1 VKPAPFTWSKA
12 GSIEE
17 CLDGLAAD
25 EDTKIIAGGQSLMP
39 LMALRMARPAHLV
52 DVNGLTELSRFGSRG
67 GSTVIGALVRHA
79 VVAADPALG
88 ARLPVLGAAARQI
101 GHVAI
106 RNRGTIGGSLA
117 HADPAAEMPAVLML
131 LEARIMAASAA
142 RGVREVPAAGF
153 VSSPYDTALEPDE
166 MITWI
171 VVPDP
176 VEGTRFGFAEI
187 APRPG
192 DYARMGVAC
201 LVTPHGRVR
210 AVGFGSLP
218 APTEILDR
226 TDLTLPS
233 TMDAVDCGVLAAQWV
248 SESDAEPGDPMR
260 RRLLVTAL
268 TRALFKAMGS
278 PHGSG
283 VNGRRAVLS

>member
-12 GSIEE
+12 TTIDE
-17 CLDGLAAD
+17 CLGGLAAD

-39 LMALRMARPAHLV
+39 LMALRMARPAHLI
-52 DVNGLTELSRFGSRG
+52 DVNGLTELSRLGSRG

-142 RGVREVPAAGF
+142 RGVREIPAAGV
-153 VSSPYDTALEPDE
+153 VSSAYDTALEPDE

-176 VEGTRFGFAEI
+176 PEGTRSGFAEI

-201 LVTPHGRVR
+201 MVTPRGRVR

-218 APTEILDR
+218 APAEILDR
-226 TDLTLPS
+226 TRLALPS
-233 TMDAVDCGVLAAQWV
+233 TMDATECRRLATQWV
-248 SESDAEPGDPMR
+248 SESENAPGDPMR
-260 RRLLVTAL
+260 RRLMITAL
-268 TRALFKAMGS
+268 TRALFGAMSGR
-278 PHGSG
+278 PGVHGHRAA
-283 VNGRRAVLS
+283 VRR